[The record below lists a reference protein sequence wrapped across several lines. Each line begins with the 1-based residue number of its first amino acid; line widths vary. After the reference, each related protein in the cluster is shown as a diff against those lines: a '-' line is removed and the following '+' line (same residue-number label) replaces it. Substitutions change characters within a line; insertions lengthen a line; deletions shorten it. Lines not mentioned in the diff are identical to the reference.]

1 MKPFEITKGRFR
13 LLISGDCIRM
23 DMDGGNGLLM
33 LLTDEERIAA
43 SKALWYSVKQP
54 KAHGRYISP

>member
-1 MKPFEITKGRFR
+1 MSAPFIIEKGRFR

-33 LLTDEERIAA
+33 LLTDEEKIAA
-43 SKALWYSVKQP
+43 SKALWPSAKPLP
-54 KAHGRYISP
+54 KD